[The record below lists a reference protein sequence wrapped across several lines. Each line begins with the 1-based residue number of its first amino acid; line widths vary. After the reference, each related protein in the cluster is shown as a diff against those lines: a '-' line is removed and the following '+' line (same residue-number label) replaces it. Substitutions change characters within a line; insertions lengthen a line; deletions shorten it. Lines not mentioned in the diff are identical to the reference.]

1 MTNQTQHDRPLY
13 RVTFSRITGQD
24 NQGRDQLARP
34 KEIGAV
40 WQRKGGK
47 SGGII
52 QLDIIPIEL
61 TQRQGVIFLVPVDG
75 QDQGGS
81 L

>member
-34 KEIGAV
+34 K
-40 WQRKGGK
+40 
-47 SGGII
+47 
-52 QLDIIPIEL
+52 
-61 TQRQGVIFLVPVDG
+61 
-75 QDQGGS
+75 
-81 L
+81 